1 MASKQTSAARFFVE
15 ELLILKRW
23 ERAEG
28 KIELVG
34 AEGFP
39 YTLGNGFG

>member
-1 MASKQTSAARFFVE
+1 LEQASVARFFVE
-15 ELLILKRW
+15 TLLLLKRW

-34 AEGFP
+34 ARGFP